1 MKRAILLSAFL
12 LSQFGTSQLLKTNG
26 QKIVNDKGENVQLR
40 GLGLG
45 GWMLQEGYM
54 LKTADFA
61 GPQYKIKEKIAELIG
76 EDGMNEFYAAYLKN
90 GITKQDIDF
99 LKKAGFNSI
108 RLPMHYNLYTLPI
121 EKEPKKGQNTWLEE
135 GFKMTDDLLKWCAAN
150 KMYLILDLHAAPGGQ
165 GNDVN
170 ISDNDKTKPS
180 LWDNEE
186 NQKKTIA
193 LWKKLAERYK
203 DEPWIGGYDL
213 INEPNIN
220 FTGKNPNGTD

>member
-12 LSQFGTSQLLKTNG
+12 LSQFGTSQLLKTQG
-26 QKIVNDKGENVQLR
+26 QKIVNDKGENIQLR

-76 EDGMNEFYAAYLKN
+76 KDGMENFYKAYLKN
-90 GITKQDIDF
+90 GVTRQDIDF
-99 LKKAGFNSI
+99 LAKSGFNSI

-135 GFKMTDDLLKWCAAN
+135 GFKMTDELLQWCKDN
-150 KMYLILDLHAAPGGQ
+150 KIYFL
-165 GNDVN
+165 
-170 ISDNDKTKPS
+170 
-180 LWDNEE
+180 
-186 NQKKTIA
+186 
-193 LWKKLAERYK
+193 YK
-203 DEPWIGGYDL
+203 
-213 INEPNIN
+213 
-220 FTGKNPNGTD
+220 